1 MASLEGSTGMS
12 EERQKTK
19 RRYSCAGCGQVLVL
33 YVNPSEPPVH
43 ACPKQ
48 ANRSVEFEEL
58 K

>member
-1 MASLEGSTGMS
+1 MS